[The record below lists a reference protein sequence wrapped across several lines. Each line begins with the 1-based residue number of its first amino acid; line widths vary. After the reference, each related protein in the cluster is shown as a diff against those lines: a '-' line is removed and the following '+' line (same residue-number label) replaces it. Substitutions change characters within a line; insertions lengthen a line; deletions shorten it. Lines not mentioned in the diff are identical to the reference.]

1 MKRAR
6 ASAHGTLR
14 TMEGVDASRRV
25 GWAKYYEALEESKEQ
40 RAALNQKLVD
50 WVGEAVAMA
59 LMVQFHKRLPADDEL
74 VAYANDLINSVGST
88 PFGSRLIEAVK
99 AEVL

>member
-1 MKRAR
+1 MKRGRSTVA
-6 ASAHGTLR
+6 LR
-14 TMEGVDASRRV
+14 TMEGIDASRRV

-40 RAALNQKLVD
+40 RAVLNKKLVD

-59 LMVQFHKRLPADDEL
+59 LMVQFHDRLPADDDL
-74 VAYANDLINSVGST
+74 VAYATELLNSVGST
-88 PFGSRLIEAVK
+88 PFGSQLVEAVK